1 MDVILVHYGN
11 FNIPLG
17 ISIALLNQ
25 VRCGGTFEPHRPS
38 YVIVMGLTE
47 GTRTQNHL
55 FDVLRFLLRLVNP
68 DLLVVYLWVPQL
80 LYTTSLSGF
89 SDVRSATSC
98 CHVKRVK

>member
-1 MDVILVHYGN
+1 MDVIPVHYGN
-11 FNIPLG
+11 FSIPLD

-25 VRCGGTFEPHRPS
+25 VRCGGTFEPHCPS
-38 YVIVMGLTE
+38 YVIVMGLTD
-47 GTRTQNHL
+47 GTRTQNYL

-80 LYTTSLSGF
+80 YATSLSGF